1 MRREKTM
8 TYACITA
15 ALGLLAMVAGVILV
29 VYNVRRKD
37 FDRGFVI
44 VASGVIALAGLTVVF
59 ITVFPPIQSNTTK
72 VVTVYDVTGKP
83 IEKYEGNFKI
93 DANPNRIIF
102 DVPQPDGSY
111 RRVQIWES
119 ALTVTIVE
127 K

>member
-1 MRREKTM
+1 M